1 MPSVKRITWGK
12 KYPNIPKLDLVK
24 IQKESWQDF
33 LDRELKRTVQSI
45 SPISDYTGNNWQLEL
60 GGLTYDDLTISP
72 KTAKKKGLNYT
83 VPVKVKAILTNKKT
97 GKVSEEN
104 VFFLN
109 LPTMTDE
116 GTFIING
123 IERGVI
129 NQLVR
134 SPGIYFTGEV
144 DSSTGKTLYNAEI
157 RPSRGS
163 WLEFF
168 IGKKDVV
175 FARIDRKKKFPAT
188 IILRAACQMNDKQLI
203 ANFGTYI
210 SRTIDAD
217 ISKTPEEAIL
227 EFYRKLRP
235 GEPVVLENAQRF
247 FKERFFDLHS
257 YELGKVGRY
266 KINKKFGFDFD
277 DSDKENWVL
286 RQEDL
291 IATVKYLVKLQKGEE
306 SRLDDIDSLANRR
319 LRRCGE
325 IISQIAIR
333 PALARFER
341 MVKERMSLISTKEKP
356 IPSQMIN
363 PQPLISGLNTF
374 FRSNQ
379 LSAILDQTNPLSE
392 VDLLRRITVV
402 GIGGLTR
409 ERAAFS
415 IRDVHSS
422 QYGRICAVRSP
433 EGQNIGLVTYLALY
447 AQVNS
452 YGFIEAPFRKL
463 EKTKGGYKISNDFVY
478 LDAEDEYGSQIT
490 HLGIDFNENGVTKQ
504 KWVPVRNK
512 GEFSECSIDQVEY
525 IDLVP
530 NQIVGISAALIPF
543 IDHDDATRA
552 LMGSH
557 MQTQAVPLISPES
570 PIVGTGVEGTVA
582 TSMKRTILANN
593 PGKVTFVDGQKII
606 VSLDKKLKAAHTDQ
620 SEITKDGKSE
630 IYYLSKFNRTSPYGT
645 CYNQKV
651 VINVGDKVKADSLL
665 IDGPSTQNGE
675 LSIGRNLLVAYAE
688 IDGLNYEDSFLIS
701 DRLVKED
708 VLTNIQIYEYTT
720 QVVETKLGS
729 EELTRD
735 IPNVSE
741 NELAKLT
748 EDGIVM
754 VGANV
759 GPNDILV
766 GKVEPRGEKE
776 LSAEERLLRAIF
788 GEKAREVKDTSLRV
802 PHGNGGV
809 VIRVDSLDKSQGDE
823 LDPGVNKVV
832 KVYVAQIRR
841 IQEGDKI
848 AGRHGNKGVICRIM
862 PEYDMPRTADGTP
875 IDLVMSPIS
884 VISRMNLG
892 QILEANLAYAGLALN
907 KKYAVPVFEKY
918 SEEQI
923 GQELKSAGLNLDC
936 KVQLYDGRTGEAYHQ
951 KSVVGVSYILK
962 LVHMVDDKVHA
973 RSTGPYSLVTQ
984 QPLGGK
990 ARMGGQRLG
999 EMEVWAL
1006 EAHQAAHTLQEM
1018 LTIKSDDIEGRTHTF
1033 QAIIKGQVIP
1043 EPSIPES
1050 FKVLTKEL
1058 AGLCLDISPVGV
1070 KEPKEF
1076 FNNEE
1081 EIEDNT
1087 DTDSEDISEAKD
1099 TKTEKSDSKTP
1110 TPVEVEE
1117 KKEKK
1122 KKSTKLDDKKE
1133 DK

>member
-1 MPSVKRITWGK
+1 MPSVKRTQWGK
-12 KYPNIPKLDLVK
+12 KYPQLPKLDLIQ
-24 IQKESWQDF
+24 IQKESWKEF
-33 LDRELKRTVQSI
+33 LEKELIETVQAI
-45 SPISDYTGNNWQLEL
+45 SPISDYTGNNWELEL
-60 GGLTYDDLTISP
+60 GQLTYDPIVVSPDL
-72 KTAKKKGLNYT
+72 AKRKGINYT
-83 VPVKVKAILTNKKT
+83 VPVRIKAKLTNKRT
-97 GKVSEEN
+97 GNVREEE

-134 SPGIYFTGEV
+134 SPGVYFTGET
-144 DSSTGKTLYNAEI
+144 DPATGKTLYNAEI
-157 RPSRGS
+157 RPVRGS

-188 IILRAACQMNDKQLI
+188 IILRAACQMGDKQLI
-203 ANFGTYI
+203 AEFSDFINATI
-210 SRTIDAD
+210 SAD
-217 ISKTPEEAIL
+217 ISKTSEEAVL

-235 GEPVVLENAQRF
+235 GEPVVLENAQKF
-247 FKERFFDLHS
+247 FNERFFDLRT
-257 YELGKVGRY
+257 YELGNVGRY
-266 KINKKFGFDFD
+266 KINKKFGFKVSDE
-277 DSDKENWVL
+277 DKENWVL
-286 RQEDL
+286 RKEDL
-291 IATVKYLVKLQKGEE
+291 VATVKYLIQLQKGEVK
-306 SRLDDIDSLANRR
+306 RLDDIDSLANRR
-319 LRRCGE
+319 LRRSGE
-325 IISQIAIR
+325 IVSQIAIR

-356 IPSQMIN
+356 APSQMIN
-363 PQPLISGLNTF
+363 PQPLISALNTF

-379 LSAILDQTNPLSE
+379 LSAILDQTNPLAE
-392 VDLLRRITVV
+392 LDLLRRVTVV

-433 EGQNIGLVTYLALY
+433 EGPNIGLVTYLALY
-447 AQVNS
+447 AQINK
-452 YGFIEAPFRKL
+452 YGFLEAPFRKL
-463 EKTKGGYKISNDFVY
+463 EKTKGGYTISKDFIYV
-478 LDAEDEYGSQIT
+478 DAEDEYEKKIT
-490 HLGIDFNENGVTKQ
+490 HLGIKFDENFLAKQ
-504 KWVPVRNK
+504 EWVPIRYQ
-512 GEFSECSIDQVEY
+512 GEFIEGPISQVEL

-530 NQIVGISAALIPF
+530 NQIVGASASLIPF
-543 IDHDDATRA
+543 VDHDDATRA

-570 PIVGTGVEGTVA
+570 PYVGTGMEATVT
-582 TSMKRTILANN
+582 TSMRRTVLAKHS
-593 PGKVTFVDGQKII
+593 GKVTYVDGSKII
-606 VSLDKKLKAAHTDQ
+606 VALDKKATEPGCEA
-620 SEITKDGKSE
+620 SEISADGKTE
-630 IYYLSKFNRTSPYGT
+630 TYNLTKFLRTSPYGT

-651 VINVGDKVKADSLL
+651 VVNTGDVIKEGDLL
-665 IDGPSTQNGE
+665 IDGPSTDGGE
-675 LSIGRNLLVAYAE
+675 LSIGRNLLVAYAS
-688 IDGLNYEDSFLIS
+688 IDGLSYEDSFLIS

-708 VLTNIQIYEYTT
+708 VLTNVQIYEYSA

-729 EELTRD
+729 EELTKD

-741 NELAKLT
+741 SELAKLT
-748 EDGIVM
+748 EDGIIM
-754 VGANV
+754 IGATV

-802 PHGNGGV
+802 ANGEGGV
-809 VIRVDSLDKSQGDE
+809 VIKVDILDKEKGDE

-862 PEYDMPRTADGTP
+862 PQYDMPHLADGTP
-875 IDLVMSPIS
+875 IDMVMSPLS
-884 VISRMNLG
+884 VVARMNLG
-892 QILEANLAYAGLALN
+892 QILEVALAYAGYKLG

-918 SEEQI
+918 SEAEI
-923 GQELKSAGLNLDC
+923 EAELTKAGLPTTF
-936 KVQLYDGRTGEAYHQ
+936 KSQLYDGRTGEAYDQ
-951 KSVVGVSYILK
+951 QSVVGIGYILK

-1006 EAHQAAHTLQEM
+1006 EAHRAAHTLQEM
-1018 LTIKSDDIEGRTHTF
+1018 LTIKSDDIEGRTHAF
-1033 QAIIKGQVIP
+1033 QAIIKGQSIP
-1043 EPSIPES
+1043 EPAIPES

-1058 AGLCLDISPVGV
+1058 AGLALDISPVGLREIDDTV
-1070 KEPKEF
+1070 
-1076 FNNEE
+1076 EE
-1081 EIEDNT
+1081 ETSAPVEIKP
-1087 DTDSEDISEAKD
+1087 EDIEP
-1099 TKTEKSDSKTP
+1099 EI
-1110 TPVEVEE
+1110 PVEVEAE
-1117 KKEKK
+1117 VEGLVIKE
-1122 KKSTKLDDKKE
+1122 E
-1133 DK
+1133 Q

>member
-1 MPSVKRITWGK
+1 MPSVKRTQWGK
-12 KYPNIPKLDLVK
+12 KHPNLPKLDLIH
-24 IQKESWQDF
+24 IQKESWNDF
-33 LDRELKRTVQSI
+33 LNRELKETVQSI

-60 GGLTYDDLTISP
+60 GELSYDPITISP
-72 KTAKKKGLNYT
+72 ETAKKKGLNYT
-83 VPVKVKAILTNKKT
+83 IPVKIKATLSNKRT
-97 GKVSEEN
+97 GNVAEES

-109 LPTMTDE
+109 LPTMTEE

-134 SPGIYFTGEV
+134 SPGVYFTGEV
-144 DSSTGKTLYNAEI
+144 DPATGKTLYNAEI
-157 RPSRGS
+157 RPSKGS

-168 IGKKDVV
+168 IGKKDVI
-175 FARIDRKKKFPAT
+175 FAGIDRKKKFPAT

-203 ANFGTYI
+203 GEFGDYI
-210 SRTIDAD
+210 SHTIQAD
-217 ISKTPEEAIL
+217 MSKTQEEAVL

-247 FKERFFDLHS
+247 FNDRFFDLHT
-257 YELGKVGRY
+257 YELGSVGRY
-266 KINKKFGFDFD
+266 KVNKKFGFNFD
-277 DSDKENWVL
+277 DTNKENWVL
-286 RQEDL
+286 RKEDL
-291 IATVKYLVKLQKGEE
+291 VATIKYLTQLQKGEVT
-306 SRLDDIDSLANRR
+306 RLDDIDSLANRR

-325 IISQIAIR
+325 IVSQIAIK

-356 IPSQMIN
+356 TPSQFIN

-379 LSAILDQTNPLSE
+379 LSAILDQTNPLAE
-392 VDLLRRITVV
+392 LDLLRRVTVV
-402 GIGGLTR
+402 GVGGLTR

-422 QYGRICAVRSP
+422 QYGRICTVRSP

-447 AQVNS
+447 SRVNK
-452 YGFIEAPFRKL
+452 YGFLEAPFRKL
-463 EKTKGGYKISNDFVY
+463 EKVKGGYKASDDFVY
-478 LDAEDEYGSQIT
+478 IDADDEYEKKIT
-490 HLGIDFNENGVTKQ
+490 HLGIKFDENGVTKQ
-504 KWVPVRNK
+504 EWVPVRFQ
-512 GEFSECSIDQVEY
+512 GEFVEGSIDQVSY

-530 NQIVGISAALIPF
+530 NEIVGASAALIPF
-543 IDHDDATRA
+543 VDHDDATRA

-570 PIVGTGVEGTVA
+570 PIVGTGIESAVA
-582 TSMKRTILANN
+582 TAMNRSVLANHS
-593 PGKVTFVDGQKII
+593 GKVTFADAQKII
-606 VSLDKKLKAAHTDQ
+606 ITLDKKVEPTHFDQ
-620 SEITKDGKSE
+620 SEISTDGKTE
-630 IYYLSKFNRTSPYGT
+630 TYFLTKFDRTSPYGT
-645 CYNQKV
+645 CYNQKTV
-651 VINVGDKVKADSLL
+651 VDVGDEIKAGDLL
-665 IDGPSTQNGE
+665 IDGPSTSGGE

-708 VLTNIQIYEYTT
+708 ILTNIQIYEYVA

-729 EELTRD
+729 EELTKD

-741 NELAKLT
+741 GELAKLT
-748 EDGIVM
+748 DNGIVM
-754 VGANV
+754 IGANV

-802 PHGNGGV
+802 ANGEGGV
-809 VIRVDSLDKSQGDE
+809 VIKVDVLDKDQGDE
-823 LDPGVNKVV
+823 LDPGVNKIV

-848 AGRHGNKGVICRIM
+848 AGRHGNKGVLCRIM
-862 PEYDMPRTADGTP
+862 PQYDMPRTEDGTP

-892 QILEANLAYAGLALN
+892 QILETTLAHAGFYLN

-923 GQELKSAGLNLDC
+923 GQELKAAGFPEDG
-936 KVQLYDGRTGEAYHQ
+936 KIQLYDGRTGEPYHQ
-951 KSVVGVSYILK
+951 KSVVGIGYILK

-973 RSTGPYSLVTQ
+973 RATGPYSLVTQ

-1006 EAHQAAHTLQEM
+1006 EAHRAAHTLQEM
-1018 LTIKSDDIEGRTHTF
+1018 LTIKSDDVEGRTHTF
-1033 QAIIKGQVIP
+1033 QAIIKGQEIP
-1043 EPSIPES
+1043 EPAIPES

-1058 AGLCLDISPVGV
+1058 AGLCLDISPVGI
-1070 KEPKEF
+1070 KEATDLIGSETELPIDPEISLEATETPVSVPI
-1076 FNNEE
+1076 EE
-1081 EIEDNT
+1081 ETEGLNIT
-1087 DTDSEDISEAKD
+1087 DESAS
-1099 TKTEKSDSKTP
+1099 
-1110 TPVEVEE
+1110 
-1117 KKEKK
+1117 
-1122 KKSTKLDDKKE
+1122 LDDIKE
-1133 DK
+1133 EE

>member
-1 MPSVKRITWGK
+1 MPSVKRTQWGK
-12 KYPNIPKLDLVK
+12 KYPNLPKLDLIQ
-24 IQKESWQDF
+24 IQKESWKEF
-33 LDRELKRTVQSI
+33 LEKEFIETVQSI
-45 SPISDYTGNNWQLEL
+45 SPISDYTGNNWELEL
-60 GGLTYDDLTISP
+60 GDLTYDPITVSPDL
-72 KTAKKKGLNYT
+72 AKRKGLNYT
-83 VPVKVKAILTNKKT
+83 IPVRVKAKLSNKRT
-97 GKVSEEN
+97 GNVREED

-134 SPGIYFTGEV
+134 SPGVYFTGET
-144 DSSTGKTLYNAEI
+144 DAATGKTLYSAEI

-188 IILRAACQMNDKQLI
+188 IFLRAACQMGDKQLI
-203 ANFGTYI
+203 AEFGDYI
-210 SRTIDAD
+210 SNTIKAD

-235 GEPVVLENAQRF
+235 GEPVVLENAQKF
-247 FKERFFDLHS
+247 FHERFFDIRT
-257 YELGKVGRY
+257 YELGNVGRY
-266 KINKKFGFDFD
+266 KVNKKFGFKFD
-277 DSDKENWVL
+277 DNDKENWVL
-286 RQEDL
+286 RKEDL
-291 IATVKYLVKLQKGEE
+291 VATVKYLVQLQKGEVT
-306 SRLDDIDSLANRR
+306 RLDDIDSLANRR

-325 IISQIAIR
+325 IVSQIAIR

-356 IPSQMIN
+356 APSQMIN
-363 PQPLISGLNTF
+363 PQPLISALNTF

-392 VDLLRRITVV
+392 LDLLRRVTVV
-402 GIGGLTR
+402 GVGGLTR

-422 QYGRICAVRSP
+422 QYGRICTVRSP
-433 EGQNIGLVTYLALY
+433 EGPNIGLVTYLALY
-447 AQVNS
+447 SQINR
-452 YGFIEAPFRKL
+452 YGFLEAPFRKL
-463 EKTKGGYKISNDFVY
+463 EKTKGGFTFSKDFIY
-478 LDAEDEYGSQIT
+478 LDAEDEYEKKIT
-490 HLGIDFNENGVTKQ
+490 HLDIKFDDNFITKQ
-504 KWVPVRNK
+504 EWVPIRYQ
-512 GEFSECSIDQVEY
+512 GEFIEGPIEQVEY
-525 IDLVP
+525 VDLVP
-530 NQIVGISAALIPF
+530 NQIVGASASLIPF
-543 IDHDDATRA
+543 VDHDDATRA

-557 MQTQAVPLISPES
+557 MQTQAVPLIAPES
-570 PIVGTGVEGTVA
+570 PYVGTGMEATVT
-582 TSMKRTILANN
+582 TSMRRTILAKHS
-593 PGKVTFVDGQKII
+593 GKVTFVDGSKIVI
-606 VSLDKKLKAAHTDQ
+606 ALDKKATESGCEA
-620 SEITKDGKSE
+620 SEISEDGKTE
-630 IYYLSKFNRTSPYGT
+630 TYHLTKFLRTSPYGT
-645 CYNQKV
+645 CYNQKAV
-651 VINVGDKVKADSLL
+651 VSLGDVVKEGDLL
-665 IDGPSTQNGE
+665 IDGPSTDGGE
-675 LSIGRNLLVAYAE
+675 LSIGRNLLVAYAS
-688 IDGLNYEDSFLIS
+688 IDGLSYEDSFLIS
-701 DRLVKED
+701 DRLVKDD
-708 VLTNIQIYEYTT
+708 VLTNIQIYEYSA

-729 EELTRD
+729 EELTKD

-754 VGANV
+754 IGATV

-802 PHGNGGV
+802 ANGEGGV
-809 VIRVDSLDKSQGDE
+809 VIKVDILDKDNGDE

-848 AGRHGNKGVICRIM
+848 AGRHGNKGCICRIM
-862 PEYDMPRTADGTP
+862 PQYDMPRLADGTP
-875 IDLVMSPIS
+875 VDLVMSPLS
-884 VISRMNLG
+884 VVARMNLG
-892 QILEANLAYAGLALN
+892 QILEVALGYAGYKLG

-918 SEEQI
+918 SEEEI
-923 GQELKSAGLNLDC
+923 GEELKRAGLSTTL
-936 KVQLYDGRTGEAYHQ
+936 KTQLYDGRTGEAYDQ
-951 KSVVGVSYILK
+951 ESVVGVGYIIK

-1006 EAHQAAHTLQEM
+1006 EAHRAAHTLQEM
-1018 LTIKSDDIEGRTHTF
+1018 LTLKSDDIEGRTHAF
-1033 QAIIKGQVIP
+1033 QSIIKGQPIP
-1043 EPSIPES
+1043 EPAIPES

-1058 AGLCLDISPVGV
+1058 AGLALDISPVGV
-1070 KEPKEF
+1070 KETDEII
-1076 FNNEE
+1076 EE
-1081 EIEDNT
+1081 EA
-1087 DTDSEDISEAKD
+1087 S
-1099 TKTEKSDSKTP
+1099 
-1110 TPVEVEE
+1110 TPVEIDS
-1117 KKEKK
+1117 KEIEPEIPVDIDAEIEGLTIADD
-1122 KKSTKLDDKKE
+1122 SAQLDDSKE
-1133 DK
+1133 EQ

>member
-1 MPSVKRITWGK
+1 MPSVKRTQWGK
-12 KYPNIPKLDLVK
+12 KYPNLPKLDLIQ
-24 IQKESWQDF
+24 IQKESWKDF
-33 LDRELKRTVQSI
+33 LERELKETVQSI
-45 SPISDYTGNNWQLEL
+45 TPISDYTGNNWQLDL
-60 GGLTYDDLTISP
+60 GSLTYDPITITP
-72 KTAKKKGLNYT
+72 ETAKKKGLNYT
-83 VPVKVKAILTNKKT
+83 IPVRIKATLNNKRT
-97 GKVSEEN
+97 GNVREED

-134 SPGIYFTGEV
+134 SPGVYFTGEN
-144 DSSTGKTLYNAEI
+144 DPSTGKTLYNAEI
-157 RPSRGS
+157 RPTRGS

-168 IGKKDVV
+168 VGKKDVI

-188 IILRAACQMNDKQLI
+188 IILRAACQMGDKQLT
-203 ANFGTYI
+203 AEFGEFI
-210 SRTIDAD
+210 SHTIQAD
-217 ISKTPEEAIL
+217 ISKTSEEAVL

-235 GEPVVLENAQRF
+235 GEPVVLENAQKF
-247 FKERFFDLHS
+247 FNERFFDLHT
-257 YELGKVGRY
+257 YELGNVGRY
-266 KINKKFGFDFD
+266 KINKKFGLKFD
-277 DSDKENWVL
+277 DANKENWVL
-286 RQEDL
+286 RKEDL
-291 IATVKYLVKLQKGEE
+291 IATIKYLIALQKGEVT
-306 SRLDDIDSLANRR
+306 RLDDIDSLANRR

-325 IISQIAIR
+325 IVSQIAIR

-356 IPSQMIN
+356 APSQMVN
-363 PQPLISGLNTF
+363 PQPLISALNTF

-379 LSAILDQTNPLSE
+379 LSAILDQTNPLAE
-392 VDLLRRITVV
+392 LDLLRRVTVV
-402 GIGGLTR
+402 GVGGLTR

-422 QYGRICAVRSP
+422 QYGRICTVRSP
-433 EGQNIGLVTYLALY
+433 EGPNIGLVTYLALY
-447 AQVNS
+447 AQVDR
-452 YGFIEAPFRKL
+452 YGFVQAPFRKL
-463 EKTKGGYKISNDFVY
+463 EKVKGGFTISKDHFY
-478 LDAEDEYGSQIT
+478 LDADDEYEKKIT
-490 HLGIDFNENGVTKQ
+490 NLGIKFDENEVTKQ
-504 KWVPVRNK
+504 EWVPIRYQ
-512 GEFSECSIDQVEY
+512 GEFIEGPMDQVEY

-530 NQIVGISAALIPF
+530 NQIVGASAALIPF
-543 IDHDDATRA
+543 VDHDDATRA

-557 MQTQAVPLISPES
+557 MQTQAVPLISPHA
-570 PIVGTGVEGTVA
+570 PIVGTGMENPVA
-582 TSMKRTILANN
+582 TAMKRTILANHS
-593 PGKVTFVDGQKII
+593 GKVTYVDGSKII
-606 VSLDKKLKAAHTDQ
+606 VTLDQKIAPEHHDQ
-620 SEITKDGKSE
+620 SEVSGDGKTE
-630 IYYLSKFNRTSPYGT
+630 TYYLIKFERTSPYGT
-645 CYNQKV
+645 CYNQKAV
-651 VINVGDKVKADSLL
+651 AKVGDIVQEGDLL
-665 IDGPSTQNGE
+665 IDGPSTDNGE
-675 LSIGRNLLVAYAE
+675 LSIGTNLLVAYAE

-708 VLTNIQIYEYTT
+708 VLTNVQIYEYSA

-729 EELTRD
+729 EELTKD

-748 EDGIVM
+748 NDGIVM
-754 VGANV
+754 IGATV

-802 PHGNGGV
+802 PNGEGGV
-809 VIRVDSLDKSQGDE
+809 VIKVDILDKDQGDE
-823 LDPGVNKVV
+823 LDPGVNKTV

-848 AGRHGNKGVICRIM
+848 AGRHGNKGCISRIM
-862 PEYDMPRTADGTP
+862 PQYDMPHLADGTP
-875 IDLVMSPIS
+875 VDLVMSPIS

-892 QILEANLAYAGLALN
+892 QILETNLAYAGLALN

-918 SEEQI
+918 SEERI
-923 GQELKSAGLNLDC
+923 AGELKEAGLSEDC
-936 KVQLYDGRTGEAYHQ
+936 KTQLYDGRTGEAYHQ
-951 KSVVGVSYILK
+951 KSVVGVGYILK

-1006 EAHQAAHTLQEM
+1006 EAHRAAHTLQEM
-1018 LTIKSDDIEGRTHTF
+1018 LTLKSDDIEGRTHAF

-1043 EPSIPES
+1043 EPAIPES

-1058 AGLCLDISPVGV
+1058 AGLALDISPTGLR
-1070 KEPKEF
+1070 ETTDLISD
-1076 FNNEE
+1076 EE
-1081 EIEDNT
+1081 LADIKPEDA
-1087 DTDSEDISEAKD
+1087 DVQ
-1099 TKTEKSDSKTP
+1099 
-1110 TPVEVEE
+1110 TPVEMENEAEVEVE
-1117 KKEKK
+1117 SEAASEGLTIKE
-1122 KKSTKLDDKKE
+1122 E
-1133 DK
+1133 Q